1 MLPLPRAP
9 ECVPAARWPARGL
22 AGLGLRNAR
31 LHWPA
36 RFSCHGPP
44 PWGPWQLNVN
54 VRHTRNCRATVCN
67 SHATPQPTQ
76 RVNASGLVG
85 LCLVVTGT
93 ILSPTG
99 VLGLALPC
107 LFALGFGGMA
117 ACAASLARKPR
128 WFGVVGLIIGSL
140 CIAFW
145 IAVLVISFAVVHF
158 TAANLRLG
166 VGEHAQI
173 GMSAVA
179 LTEVTETQRSPS
191 GAPPQAPCSQQ
202 FPVTFSLTRGAART
216 DTCSQQRPGGSPSSV
231 TVPTASP
238 GLPTTW
244 TSSPSNAT
252 ACSPCRRSRLRLR
265 RRLLRRSPWCRR
277 PPVLDDNA

>member
-9 ECVPAARWPARGL
+9 ECVAAARWPARGL

-44 PWGPWQLNVN
+44 PWGPWQLNVD

-145 IAVLVISFAVVHF
+145 IAVFVISFAVVHF

-179 LTEVTETQRSPS
+179 LTGVTETQRSPS
-191 GAPPQAPCSQQ
+191 GAPP
-202 FPVTFSLTRGAART
+202 
-216 DTCSQQRPGGSPSSV
+216 
-231 TVPTASP
+231 ASP
-238 GLPTTW
+238 VLAAVPGDLLVDPWGRPYRYVLTTTPRGFSFLSDGPDRVAGTADDLDILTIQRNGMFPLPPI
-244 TSSPSNAT
+244 SAPAP
-252 ACSPCRRSRLRLR
+252 APA
-265 RRLLRRSPWCRR
+265 PI
-277 PPVLDDNA
+277 PVVPAPTGSGR